1 MIYHTQNCNDEREIR
16 IRLLQSTTNKQRY
29 EKQKLEKDLER
40 LKTDVRSLVTGI
52 DWYIICRSIDN
63 NVCKKRKEI
72 LPTQEKKV
80 KNLTFN
86 KAIPFTSNEV
96 VKNLSSFEF

>member
-1 MIYHTQNCNDEREIR
+1 MIYHTQNCNDERAIR
-16 IRLLQSTTNKQRY
+16 IKLLRSAVNKQRY

-72 LPTQEKKV
+72 LPTQEKK
-80 KNLTFN
+80 LTFN
-86 KAIPFTSNEV
+86 QAIPFTSNKV

>member
-16 IRLLQSTTNKQRY
+16 IRLLRSATNKQRY

-52 DWYIICRSIDN
+52 DWYIICRSID
-63 NVCKKRKEI
+63 KRKEI
-72 LPTQEKKV
+72 LPTQEKKL